1 MIASAGASPRAS
13 RVRTV
18 RNASATGALP
28 HLVHDLG
35 RLR

>member
-1 MIASAGASPRAS
+1 MIASAGVAPRAS

-28 HLVHDLG
+28 HLVHHPG
-35 RLR
+35 RLP